1 MGTDVKKLRKE
12 VRELKQERT
21 NHVTQTV
28 TSMEFRSGILPPPE
42 ELVKYEEI
50 LPGVTERLLLTYEKQ
65 VDHRIELEKIV
76 IKGNSRR
83 ANWGQILS
91 FVIVIFALCLGGYLL
106 LKGLSSQ
113 GIATIITA
121 VGSLVA
127 SFIAASITRKSERER
142 KNR

>member
-12 VRELKQERT
+12 VRELQQERGG
-21 NHVTQTV
+21 HVTQSV
-28 TSMEFRSGILPPPE
+28 TSVEFRSGILPPPD
-42 ELVKYEEI
+42 ELAKYEQI
-50 LPGVTERLLLTYEKQ
+50 LPGVTERLLVTYEKQ
-65 VDHRIELEKIV
+65 VDHRIGLERIV

-106 LKGLSSQ
+106 LKGLSGQ

-121 VGSLVA
+121 VGGLVA